1 MLGLVHS
8 NIPAPEPIP
17 PIIYIDH
24 WPLGGFQGRRGILTS
39 GKNANKKIYILH
51 RNTYLSHWSLK
62 KWLWRSDRK
71 PVVHAWAYLL
81 HREPRM
87 SGHAC
92 AESASCSDGLVAW
105 RGNGLW
111 NRVVLP
117 MLDPISTCLE
127 SVVPFA
133 TKKDRRAQWD
143 NRTSHNWF
151 YILRYP
157 LEGDVALVMSLRY
170 TGLTAVGYHVKCT
183 RIQTLSL
190 MQTFFEMNTK
200 KIMQ

>member
-62 KWLWRSDRK
+62 KWLWSSDRK
-71 PVVHAWAYLL
+71 KLTLKQTMVPVWAYLL

-111 NRVVLP
+111 NREVLP
-117 MLDPISTCLE
+117 MLDPTSTCLE

-133 TKKDRRAQWD
+133 TKKDKQDVRNETIELHKWLHIID
-143 NRTSHNWF
+143 STF
-151 YILRYP
+151 YVI
-157 LEGDVALVMSLRY
+157 
-170 TGLTAVGYHVKCT
+170 H
-183 RIQTLSL
+183 
-190 MQTFFEMNTK
+190 
-200 KIMQ
+200 

>member
-8 NIPAPEPIP
+8 FLHQSPYPQPFTLTIGHLGPSRRKSYPDKWGEKCRQNIT
-17 PIIYIDH
+17 YI
-24 WPLGGFQGRRGILTS
+24 
-39 GKNANKKIYILH
+39 
-51 RNTYLSHWSLK
+51 SHWSLK

-111 NRVVLP
+111 NREVLP
-117 MLDPISTCLE
+117 MLDPTSTCLE

-133 TKKDRRAQWD
+133 TKKDKQDVRNETIELHKWLHIID
-143 NRTSHNWF
+143 STF
-151 YILRYP
+151 YVI
-157 LEGDVALVMSLRY
+157 
-170 TGLTAVGYHVKCT
+170 H
-183 RIQTLSL
+183 
-190 MQTFFEMNTK
+190 
-200 KIMQ
+200 

>member
-8 NIPAPEPIP
+8 FLHQSPYPQPFTLTIGHLGPSRRKSYPDKWGEKCRQNIT
-17 PIIYIDH
+17 YI
-24 WPLGGFQGRRGILTS
+24 
-39 GKNANKKIYILH
+39 
-51 RNTYLSHWSLK
+51 SHWSLK

-143 NRTSHNWF
+143 NRTSQVASHNLF
-151 YILRYP
+151 YVLRYP

-170 TGLTAVGYHVKCT
+170 TAVDYLLKCI
-183 RIQTLSL
+183 RNQ
-190 MQTFFEMNTK
+190 MFFGANFLWN
-200 KIMQ
+200 